1 MKPNGSQK
9 TKITAKAKPK
19 VHRPRIEIIERKPQ
33 PDWFVRARNEHGKLE
48 WFLRIQCTGLYPRR
62 FGPFPTKQRALLFL
76 DDVLNETLDTITG
89 TSSQWEPNRACIL
102 EDALGTQYLAA
113 RNANPRLLRQASS
126 QKGR

>member
-1 MKPNGSQK
+1 MASKSKPSNGNAN
-9 TKITAKAKPK
+9 KI
-19 VHRPRIEIIERKPQ
+19 VIIERKPQ

-76 DDVLNETLDTITG
+76 DDVLEHTLDTITG
-89 TSSQWEPNRACIL
+89 TSSQWEPKRECIL
-102 EDALGTQYLAA
+102 EDALGGRYLASM
-113 RNANPRLLRQASS
+113 NANPRPRRQVPS

>member
-1 MKPNGSQK
+1 MASK
-9 TKITAKAKPK
+9 TKPATSNANKI
-19 VHRPRIEIIERKPQ
+19 VIIERKPQ
-33 PDWFVRARNEHGKLE
+33 PDWLVRARNEHGQLE

-76 DDVLNETLDTITG
+76 DDVLEEILDAMTG
-89 TSSQWEPNRACIL
+89 TSSELEPNRECIL

-113 RNANPRLLRQASS
+113 MKMNPRLVRQVPS